1 MLNLKLTIFE
11 LTEEQQKAIYKAD
24 EMEITIETNLED
36 CDKVEMTFHVI
47 EYVKPAGQFC
57 IVSSGGD
64 LFTISESAE
73 SVNQKINER
82 KQFLFK

>member
-11 LTEEQQKAIYKAD
+11 LTEEQQKAIDKAD

-36 CDKVEMTFHVI
+36 CDKVEMTFYNI

-57 IVSSGGD
+57 IISSGGY
-64 LFTISESAE
+64 LFTVAE
-73 SVNQKINER
+73 SVESVMNKIDER
-82 KQFLFK
+82 RSFLFN

>member
-11 LTEEQQKAIYKAD
+11 LTEEQQKAIDKAD

-73 SVNQKINER
+73 SVMNKIDER
-82 KQFLFK
+82 RSFLYN